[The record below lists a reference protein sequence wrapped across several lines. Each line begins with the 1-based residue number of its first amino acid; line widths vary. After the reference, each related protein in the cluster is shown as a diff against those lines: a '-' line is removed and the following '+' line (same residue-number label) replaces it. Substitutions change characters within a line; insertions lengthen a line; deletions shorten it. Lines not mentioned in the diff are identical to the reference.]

1 MDAGGSAEAGGAESL
16 PVFRGRYAIEIDIML
31 GLGGAPLFQEK
42 DNQAA
47 RRAAALTRMPKQA
60 IFIHP
65 GRSRV
70 TALDNHRP
78 ARSLSC
84 SPHAMDGPAYVH
96 LSALYSLGSSL
107 TLLASLPRRAM

>member
-65 GRSRV
+65 R
-70 TALDNHRP
+70 DH
-78 ARSLSC
+78 
-84 SPHAMDGPAYVH
+84 D
-96 LSALYSLGSSL
+96 
-107 TLLASLPRRAM
+107 LAQQKREPGLPLR

>member
-47 RRAAALTRMPKQA
+47 RRPRCTLTRMPKQA

-65 GRSRV
+65 GRSRALQPV
-70 TALDNHRP
+70 VETTALP
-78 ARSLSC
+78 VLS
-84 SPHAMDGPAYVH
+84 HALHMPWMDRIC
-96 LSALYSLGSSL
+96 L
-107 TLLASLPRRAM
+107 TI

>member
-70 TALDNHRP
+70 TARRWITTAVP
-78 ARSLSC
+78 VLS
-84 SPHAMDGPAYVH
+84 HALHMPWMDHMH
-96 LSALYSLGSSL
+96 LSALYSSGSSL

>member
-31 GLGGAPLFQEK
+31 GLGAPLFQEK

-47 RRAAALTRMPKQA
+47 RRPRCTLTRMPKQA

-65 GRSRV
+65 REIARC
-70 TALDNHRP
+70 TEALLNFP
-78 ARSLSC
+78 AG
-84 SPHAMDGPAYVH
+84 PH
-96 LSALYSLGSSL
+96 
-107 TLLASLPRRAM
+107 